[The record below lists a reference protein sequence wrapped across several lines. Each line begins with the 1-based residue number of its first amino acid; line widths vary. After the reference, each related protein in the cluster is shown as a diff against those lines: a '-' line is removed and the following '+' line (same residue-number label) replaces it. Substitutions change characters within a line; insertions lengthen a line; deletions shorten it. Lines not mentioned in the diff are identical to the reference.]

1 MRYADL
7 VTENLDI
14 KDAVLDLLTAM
25 AGEGVESVSID
36 SLVKELSAQEVD
48 VDAHALFDLL
58 GTLAIVRN
66 VKDNVVYF
74 NADSDQSHY
83 QELKV
88 DPEKQDKTID
98 KLARKKIKKEI

>member
-7 VTENLDI
+7 VKEDLDI
-14 KDAVLDLLTAM
+14 QDKVLDLLTAM
-25 AGEGVESVSID
+25 AGEGVESVSLD
-36 SLVKELSAQEVD
+36 ALVKELEVQEID

-58 GTLAIVRN
+58 GNLAIVQN
-66 VKDNVVYF
+66 VKDNIVYF

>member
-7 VTENLDI
+7 VTEDLDI
-14 KDAVLDLLTAM
+14 KDIVLDLLTAM
-25 AGEGVESVSID
+25 AGEGVESMSLD
-36 SLVKELSAQEVD
+36 SLVKELAAQGID

-58 GTLAIVRN
+58 GNLAIVQN